1 MVIDVD
7 EAGFQQQV
15 LDRSRQTAVVVDFW
29 AEWCGPC
36 RTLGPVLEKAANA
49 RKGKV
54 VLAKL
59 DTEASPRLA
68 ASYGIQG
75 IPAVKAFRDGAVVSE
90 FVGAQPPAMVE
101 RFFDAL
107 VPSEADELIDR
118 GDEASLGTALE
129 IDPGRAA
136 AAVPL
141 ARILHSRGEDDEALG
156 LLESV
161 NGSFEADG
169 LAAHIELER
178 EDPESIEVALEALHR
193 GETVASIEALLDA
206 LERADDSRREELRR
220 VIVGELAALGQA
232 DPRARTYRRRLSTA
246 LY

>member
-7 EAGFQQQV
+7 EAGFQQEV
-15 LDRSRQTAVVVDFW
+15 LDRSRQTPVVVDFW

-36 RTLGPVLEKAANA
+36 RTLGPVLEKAADA
-49 RKGKV
+49 RQGKV

-59 DTEASPRLA
+59 DTDANPGVA
-68 ASYGIQG
+68 ATYGIQG
-75 IPAVKAFRDGAVVSE
+75 IPAVKAFRDGAVVDE

-107 VPSEADELIDR
+107 VPSEADGLIDR
-118 GDEASLGTALE
+118 ADEASLRKALE
-129 IDPGRAA
+129 IDPGRAE

-141 ARILHSRGEDDEALG
+141 ARMLHSRGEDDEALG
-156 LLESV
+156 LLEPV
-161 NGSFEADG
+161 NDSFEADG

-178 EDPESIEVALEALHR
+178 EDPEAIEEALEALHS
-193 GETVASIEALLDA
+193 GQAEAAIEALLDA
-206 LERADDSRREELRR
+206 LQQADGSRREDLRR
-220 VIVGELAALGQA
+220 IIVGELAALGQA
-232 DPRARTYRRRLSTA
+232 DPRARAYRRRLGAA

>member
-15 LDRSRQTAVVVDFW
+15 LDRSRQTPVVVDFW

-36 RTLGPVLEKAANA
+36 RTLGPVLEQAANA
-49 RKGKV
+49 REGKV

-90 FVGAQPPAMVE
+90 FVGAQPPPVVE

-107 VPSEADELIDR
+107 VPSEADELIER
-118 GDEASLGTALE
+118 GDEASLGQALE
-129 IDPGRAA
+129 IDPGRAE

-141 ARILHSRGEDDEALG
+141 ARILHARGEDDEALG
-156 LLESV
+156 LLEPV
-161 NGSFEADG
+161 DGSFEADG

-178 EDPESIEVALEALHR
+178 EDPESIEDALEALHR
-193 GETVASIEALLDA
+193 SEPAESIEALLDV
-206 LERADDSRREELRR
+206 LERADDGRREELRR
-220 VIVGELAALGQA
+220 IIVGELAALGQA
-232 DPRARTYRRRLSTA
+232 DPRARAYRRRLGTA

>member
-7 EAGFQQQV
+7 EADFQQQV
-15 LDRSRQTAVVVDFW
+15 LDRSRQTPVVVDFW

-36 RTLGPVLEKAANA
+36 RTLSPVLEKAAND
-49 RKGKV
+49 REGRV

-90 FVGAQPPAMVE
+90 FVGAQPPAIVE

-107 VPSEADELIDR
+107 VPSQADEPIDR
-118 GDEASLGTALE
+118 GDEASLVKALE
-129 IDPGRAA
+129 IDPGRAE

-156 LLESV
+156 VLEPV

-178 EDPESIEVALEALHR
+178 EDPAAIEDALDGLHG
-193 GETVASIEALLDA
+193 GETAASIEALLDA
-206 LERADDSRREELRR
+206 LERSDDGRREQLRR
-220 VIVGELAALGQA
+220 IIVGELAALGQA
-232 DPRARTYRRRLSTA
+232 DPRARAYRRRLSTT